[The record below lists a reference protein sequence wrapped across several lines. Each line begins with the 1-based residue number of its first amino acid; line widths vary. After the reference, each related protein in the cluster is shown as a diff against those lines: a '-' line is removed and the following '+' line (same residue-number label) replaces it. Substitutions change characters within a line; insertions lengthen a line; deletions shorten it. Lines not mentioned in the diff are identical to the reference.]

1 MSGAGTDLAMKIGY
15 YPGCTLKTKAK
26 NLEDS
31 ALAALAALGLEAE
44 ELPRWNCCGAVFSLA
59 DDDLIHHIAPVR
71 DLIRAKDM
79 GCEQL
84 ITLCSMCYNTLAR
97 ANRLMAEEE
106 EKRETINRF
115 MEEESDYA
123 GEVQVLHYLD
133 FLRRAVGFE
142 QLQAKVQ
149 KPLSGLRVA
158 PYYGCTLLRPR
169 EVAIESPDLP
179 AMFGEFLAALG
190 AEVVPFAEATTCCSS
205 YQILA
210 NEAAAFEAAAKILRA
225 ASADKVDVLALSCPV
240 CEYNLG
246 RRQGDI
252 RAKHEGFGEV
262 PTLYFTQLLA
272 LALGLPAEQLGL
284 KFNEPVAVALLKDKK
299 LVAEE
304 LSA

>member
-1 MSGAGTDLAMKIGY
+1 MKIGY
-15 YPGCTLKTKAK
+15 YPGCTLKSKAK

-31 ALAALAALGLEAE
+31 ALASLAALGLQVE

-71 DLIRAKDM
+71 DLIRAKDL
-79 GCEQL
+79 GHGQL

-97 ANRLMAEEE
+97 ANRLMAQDA
-106 EKRETINRF
+106 EKRATINRF

-133 FLRRAVGFE
+133 FLRTAVGWDK
-142 QLQAKVQ
+142 LRAAVKR
-149 KPLSGLRVA
+149 PLTGLRVA

-169 EVAIESPDLP
+169 EVAIESPAANTLLGP
-179 AMFGEFLAALG
+179 TMFGEFLAALG
-190 AEVVPFAEATTCCSS
+190 AEVVPFSEATACCSS

-210 NEAAAFEAAAKILRA
+210 NEPAAFAAAAQILRA
-225 ASADKVDVLALSCPV
+225 ATKEQVDVLALSCPV

-246 RRQGDI
+246 RRQADI
-252 RAKHEGFGEV
+252 RAKHEGLGDV

-272 LALGLPAEQLGL
+272 LALGLPATELGL
-284 KFNEPVAVALLKDKK
+284 KLNERRAVALLETKG
-299 LVAEE
+299 LLA
-304 LSA
+304 AAG